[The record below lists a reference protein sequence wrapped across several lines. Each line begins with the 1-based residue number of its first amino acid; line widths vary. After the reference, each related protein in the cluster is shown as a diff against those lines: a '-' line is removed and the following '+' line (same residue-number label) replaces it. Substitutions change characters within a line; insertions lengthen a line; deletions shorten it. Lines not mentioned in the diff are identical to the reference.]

1 MEILLNATPELML
14 SISSE
19 IESQFFL
26 NGYDIC
32 VVPYAR
38 KGKEISITKEGVF
51 KSFFGSRTAFK
62 IRLLPCEDG
71 IWFKTSVGL
80 YGNEEIPPPW
90 SIILVPHT
98 RSLVRKYRLEEK
110 ALAIAKNVICEFKE
124 YH

>member
-1 MEILLNATPELML
+1 MVLLNTTPELMR

-38 KGKEISITKEGVF
+38 TGKEISITKEGVF
-51 KSFFGSRTAFK
+51 KRIFGSRTHFK

-71 IWFKTSVGL
+71 IWFKTGVGL
-80 YGNEEIPPPW
+80 
-90 SIILVPHT
+90 
-98 RSLVRKYRLEEK
+98 
-110 ALAIAKNVICEFKE
+110 
-124 YH
+124 

>member
-1 MEILLNATPELML
+1 MELLLNATPELML

-90 SIILVPHT
+90 SIIFVPHT
-98 RSLVRKYRLEEK
+98 RSLVRKYRLKEK
-110 ALAIAKNVICEFKE
+110 ALAVAKNVICEFKE

>member
-1 MEILLNATPELML
+1 MELLLNATPELML

-38 KGKEISITKEGVF
+38 KGKVISITKEGVF